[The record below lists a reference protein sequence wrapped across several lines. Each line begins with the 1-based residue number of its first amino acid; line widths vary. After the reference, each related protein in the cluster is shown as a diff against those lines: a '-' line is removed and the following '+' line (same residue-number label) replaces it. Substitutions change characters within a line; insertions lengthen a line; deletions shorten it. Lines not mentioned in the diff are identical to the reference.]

1 MGDGKE
7 LVSAW
12 EEELR
17 KAQTLDE
24 LRQRYQEATK
34 QINDAKTLRKLYKV
48 YEKREFELKRAQF
61 EQLKQELSQKKKKYK
76 KEKLDIN
83 IKVTKKFINSRLFTA
98 EHYVAML
105 QESKDGLQL
114 LFLRKVK
121 LVENQGYLMLEN
133 RKLRKSWVLNGE
145 PLLLERPKFP
155 FGRKF
160 VAVHFVL
167 PDYPYTLSLQVDEKI
182 KQLTL
187 KSLNAPQIIH
197 SLIKTKFFEALAR
210 VGSGPDYLMLV
221 IGAIMGIGIGVAIGF
236 GIANANLT
244 HLLSQHVTNTT
255 TTATHAPVTTT
266 TTTTSTTPPFTIPS
280 NSSSKVT

>member
-1 MGDGKE
+1 VSNGKE
-7 LVSAW
+7 LLNAW

-24 LRQRYQEATK
+24 LRQKYQEATK
-34 QINDAKTLRKLYKV
+34 QIYDHKALKKLYKV

-61 EQLKQELSQKKKKYK
+61 EQLKAELSQKKKKFK

-83 IKVTKKFINSRLFTA
+83 IRVIKKFINARLFTA

-105 QESKDGLQL
+105 QQSKDGLQL
-114 LFLRKVK
+114 LFLRRVK

-145 PLLLERPKFP
+145 PLLLERSKFP
-155 FGRKF
+155 FGKKF
-160 VAVHFVL
+160 VAIHFVL
-167 PDYPYTLSLQVDEKI
+167 PDYPYTLTLTVDEKI
-182 KQLTL
+182 KELTL
-187 KSLNAPQIIH
+187 KNLNAPQIIH

-210 VGSGPDYLMLV
+210 VGSGPDYTMLI
-221 IGAIMGIGIGVAIGF
+221 IGMIMGIGIGAAIGL

-244 HLLSQHVTNTT
+244 HLLTNNVTNTT
-255 TTATHAPVTTT
+255 TTHTINPYP
-266 TTTTSTTPPFTIPS
+266 TST
-280 NSSSKVT
+280 KVS